1 MRWIAKAYILIFF
14 ALSNLVF
21 SQFGDLKLK
30 EDYDAYTQQLI
41 SNYKPCTLS
50 TENDHT
56 VFGDGMAYVLD
67 GYLSMY
73 ESTRDKDYL
82 YKFMMQSLCMMENRH
97 DFSGISNEPRWGN
110 LTYEEGNINGAFAK
124 YIHFI
129 KVKHKTLDTL
139 KMYPFLEFSNNSFNT
154 TFNTFGEYANWL
166 SLRVDEALSWFIANG
181 YWNDQWGFLDKPNT
195 TSSLII
201 NKHIGFARAVLFMGL
216 CGNPEYEAKSKLI
229 ESLFFKDVEFYDR
242 HKLKRFKAPLFIKND
257 KGAYWWYHY
266 GWTDVRKKRK
276 IRFKWSKG
284 SSSIQKYTSF
294 IEDISHGGIVALYP
308 LDQWLNNPK
317 TAFKEQVLSGF
328 HKTFTQNIYDGKG
341 GFYNAVN
348 GTDNPISDN
357 YCTTCPHNY
366 HAMKSL
372 IYAPYAAFDGVL
384 ESDSIYPIL
393 MEYYQSY
400 IDSSS
405 GLPIGYC
412 CGINYGHAELVK
424 AQWSIEKFNLSLY
437 NRYLVYDQD
446 FTVKGGLVI
455 EPEIATEISFS
466 EPKTDNKT
474 FIIASGVKSNF
485 KASSINIKSGTQFKA
500 GSSVHI
506 QTNNHKE

>member
-1 MRWIAKAYILIFF
+1 MRWIAQTYAFSSILLFNV
-14 ALSNLVF
+14 AF
-21 SQFGDLKLK
+21 SQYGDLKLK
-30 EDYDAYTQQLI
+30 EDYDVFTQQLI

-73 ESTRDKDYL
+73 ESTGDKDYL

-110 LTYEEGNINGAFAK
+110 LTYEEGNINGTFAK
-124 YIHFI
+124 FVHFI
-129 KVKHKTLDTL
+129 KVKNKDLDTL
-139 KMYPFLEFSNNSFNT
+139 KMYSFPAISNNSFNA
-154 TFNTFGEYANWL
+154 TFNTFGDYANWL

-181 YWNDQWGFLDKPNT
+181 YWSNQLGFLDKPNT
-195 TSSLII
+195 SSSLIV

-216 CGNPEYEAKSKLI
+216 CGNSEYEAKSKLI

-242 HKLKRFKAPLFIKND
+242 HKLKRYKAPLFIKND
-257 KGAYWWYHY
+257 KGAYWWYHF

-308 LDQWLNNPK
+308 LDQWVNNPK
-317 TAFKEQVLSGF
+317 TAFDEQEISGF
-328 HKTFTQNIYDGKG
+328 HKTFTQNIYDGNG

-348 GTDNPISDN
+348 GADNPISDN

-372 IYAPYAAFDGVL
+372 IYAPYSAFDGVL

-393 MEYYQSY
+393 MDYYQNS
-400 IDSSS
+400 IDSCS
-405 GLPIGYC
+405 GLPMGYC
-412 CGINYGHAELVK
+412 CGISYGHAELVK
-424 AQWSIEKFNLSLY
+424 TQWSIEQFNLSLY
-437 NRYLVYDQD
+437 NRVLVYNQD
-446 FTVKGGLVI
+446 FLVKGMLTI
-455 EPEIATEISFS
+455 EPESANSTSFT
-466 EPKTDNKT
+466 EPKTEDKT
-474 FIIASGVKSNF
+474 FLISSGVKSDI
-485 KASSINIKSGTQFKA
+485 KASSIRIKPGTQFKS

-506 QTNNHKE
+506 ATDRREE